1 MMIESDIIIIGAGPG
16 GMELCGLALKQNRR
30 VVVIERDHIGG
41 TCLNRGCI
49 PTKALCKSAEVVNT
63 VKESSKYGVAISGLS
78 LDYGKAS
85 LRKDEVVTALREGA
99 EASLK
104 GATIVRGEA
113 SFVDAHT
120 VEVDGELYS
129 AQMIV
134 IATGSE
140 PSLLPIPGSE
150 LCITSDQLLQMD
162 HLPEDIC
169 IIGGGVIGME
179 FACILASFDVKVSVV
194 EFCPEIL
201 PNFDREI
208 GKRLKSL
215 LSRKGIKL
223 ITSAAVKAVRPG
235 FEVEYESKGKI
246 QTISASCVLMAVGR
260 KPVIPR
266 GAESIG
272 IKVGRRG
279 IEVDSA
285 FSTTVPGVY
294 AIGDVNGKMMLA
306 HAASAQASVLM
317 GEKVCLEVVPSAAFT
332 SPECAMVGLTEEQ
345 CKASGINYRT
355 SKFLFRANGKAM
367 SMGDTD
373 GFVKMIIESESE
385 KVLGCHIIGPHA
397 ADLLQEAAICMTSG
411 LTADAIASTIHA
423 HPTLNEVV
431 SNAIKQ

>member
-1 MMIESDIIIIGAGPG
+1 MTESDIIIIGAGPG
-16 GMELCGLALKQNRR
+16 GMDLCGLALKQHRR

-49 PTKALCKSAEVVNT
+49 PTKALCKSAEVANT
-63 VKESSKYGVAISGLS
+63 VKESFKYGVDVSGLS
-78 LDYGKAS
+78 LDYKKAA

-104 GATIVRGEA
+104 GAEVVHGEA
-113 SFVDAHT
+113 VFVDAHT
-120 VEVDGELYS
+120 VEVNGERYT
-129 AQMIV
+129 APMIV

-140 PSLLPIPGSE
+140 PSLLPIPGAE
-150 LCITSDQLLQMD
+150 LCMTSDRLLQLE

-179 FACILASFDVKVSVV
+179 FACILASFDVKVTVI

-215 LSRKGIKL
+215 LSRKGIKI
-223 ITSAAVKAVRPG
+223 ITSAAVKAVKPG
-235 FEVEYESKGKI
+235 LEVEYESKGKV
-246 QTISASCVLMAVGR
+246 QSISASCVLMSVGR
-260 KPVIPR
+260 KPVIPD
-266 GAESIG
+266 GAEKIG
-272 IKVGRRG
+272 VKVGRRG

-306 HAASAQASVLM
+306 HVASAQASVLM
-317 GEKVCLEVVPSAAFT
+317 GEKIDLEVVPSAAFT
-332 SPECAMVGLTEEQ
+332 SPECAMVGLSEEQ

-355 SKFLFRANGKAM
+355 SKSLFRANGKAM
-367 SMGDTD
+367 SMGETD

-397 ADLLQEAAICMTSG
+397 ADLVQEVATCMTSD

-431 SNAIKQ
+431 ANAIKQ

>member
-1 MMIESDIIIIGAGPG
+1 MTESDIIIIGAGPG

-63 VKESSKYGVAISGLS
+63 VKEASKYGVAISGLS
-78 LDYGKAS
+78 LDYGIAS
-85 LRKDEVVTALREGA
+85 LRKNEVVAALREGA
-99 EASLK
+99 EASMK
-104 GATIVRGEA
+104 GATIVHGEA
-113 SFVDAHT
+113 LFVDAHT
-120 VEVDGELYS
+120 VEVDGERYS
-129 AQMIV
+129 APMIV

-140 PSLLPIPGSE
+140 PSLLPIPGAE

-179 FACILASFDVKVSVV
+179 FACILASFDVKVTVV

-215 LSRKGIKL
+215 LSRKGIKF
-223 ITSAAVKAVRPG
+223 ITSATVKAVRPE

-246 QTISASCVLMAVGR
+246 QTIGASCVLMAVGR
-260 KPVIPR
+260 KPVIPD

-272 IKVGRRG
+272 IEVGRRG

-306 HAASAQASVLM
+306 HVASAQASMLM
-317 GEKVCLEVVPSAAFT
+317 GEKISLEVIPSAAFT

-345 CKASGINYRT
+345 CKASEINYRT
-355 SKFLFRANGKAM
+355 SKSLFRANGKAM

-373 GFVKMIIESESE
+373 GFVKMIIESDSG
-385 KVLGCHIIGPHA
+385 KLLGCHIIGPHA
-397 ADLLQEAAICMTSG
+397 ADLVQEVAICMTSG
-411 LTADAIASTIHA
+411 LTAEAIASTIHA

-431 SNAIKQ
+431 ANAIKQ

>member
-1 MMIESDIIIIGAGPG
+1 MTESDIIIIGAGPG
-16 GMELCGLALKQNRR
+16 GMELCGLVLKQNRR

-63 VKESSKYGVAISGLS
+63 VKEASKYGVAISGLS
-78 LDYGKAS
+78 LDYGIAS
-85 LRKDEVVTALREGA
+85 LRKNEVVAALREGA
-99 EASLK
+99 EASMK
-104 GATIVRGEA
+104 GATIVHGEA
-113 SFVDAHT
+113 LFVDAHT
-120 VEVDGELYS
+120 VEVDGERYS
-129 AQMIV
+129 APMIV

-140 PSLLPIPGSE
+140 PSLLPIPGAE

-179 FACILASFDVKVSVV
+179 FACILASFDVKVTVV

-215 LSRKGIKL
+215 LSRKGIKF
-223 ITSAAVKAVRPG
+223 ITSATVKAVRPE

-246 QTISASCVLMAVGR
+246 QTIGASCVLMAVGR
-260 KPVIPR
+260 KPVIPD

-272 IKVGRRG
+272 IEVGRRG

-306 HAASAQASVLM
+306 HVASAQASMLM
-317 GEKVCLEVVPSAAFT
+317 GEKISLEVIPSAAFT

-345 CKASGINYRT
+345 CKASEINYRT
-355 SKFLFRANGKAM
+355 SKSLFRANGKAM

-373 GFVKMIIESESE
+373 GFVKMIIESDSG
-385 KVLGCHIIGPHA
+385 KLLGCHIIGPHA
-397 ADLLQEAAICMTSG
+397 ADLVQEVAICMTSG
-411 LTADAIASTIHA
+411 LTAEAIASTIHA

-431 SNAIKQ
+431 ANAIKQ